1 MAFAQRTFAD
11 WVGMLTEHK
20 RSSRTLVGPCPTCGG
35 DDRFHVTQTRD
46 GRVLVGCRGCIDGQT
61 SSVRREQF
69 QKIVRIV
76 FGDAPKPDAFTPPK
90 PAPAPKPPKRGPLAE
105 RLWDAG
111 LKPKAVAVRAYL
123 ARRRI
128 WPNAA
133 EAILLPDE
141 SLRWLPAASLRRLL
155 PQPLQDDGSRRC
167 PLPESAAG
175 CLAFAFRTEEGRLTA
190 VSLEG
195 LMSDGG
201 FPPEGRFRRTYG
213 RREGSFFAPRRSS
226 GNETIVVCE
235 GEMDA
240 LAAVAMGHGRGNGF
254 AGAEVRAYGGTANLA
269 SAALPG
275 ERRVIV
281 VTDGD
286 DAGWGSALRL
296 CQRHPDAQVE
306 WTPRGTDLAQI
317 LAEDI
322 EERASIHR
330 DAGGLEKYEA
340 EMLAWKSAGLL
351 RADPTNQEG
360 EKT

>member
-141 SLRWLPAASLRRLL
+141 SLRWLPAASLRPLL

-213 RREGSFFAPRRSS
+213 RREGAFFAPKRRN
-226 GNETIVVCE
+226 GNSAIVVCE
-235 GEMDA
+235 GELDA
-240 LAAVAMGHGRGNGF
+240 LAGITLGLTGDPTF
-254 AGAEVRAYGGTANLA
+254 TGAEVRAYGGTANLA
-269 SAALPG
+269 SAALP
-275 ERRVIV
+275 ENRPVLIV
-281 VTDGD
+281 SDGD
-286 DAGWGSALRL
+286 AAGWNSARTLRERY
-296 CQRHPDAQVE
+296 QD
-306 WTPRGTDLAQI
+306 AQI
-317 LAEDI
+317 LWLSGKQDLASLLSENV
-322 EERASIHR
+322 EERIGVYEHE
-330 DAGGLEKYEA
+330 AGMAAGEA
-340 EMLAWKSAGLL
+340 ERQAWSAAGLL
-351 RADPTNQEG
+351 TGTQAPADSTA
-360 EKT
+360 